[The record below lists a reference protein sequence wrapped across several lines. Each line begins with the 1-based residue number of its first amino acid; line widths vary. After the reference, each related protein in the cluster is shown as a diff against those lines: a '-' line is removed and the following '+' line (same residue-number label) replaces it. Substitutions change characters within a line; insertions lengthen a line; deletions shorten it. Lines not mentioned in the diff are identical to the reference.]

1 MPHGSFEKGWL
12 SRLRWGVCRG
22 RCPWTLRLFCKKSNK
37 NFMFKPLRAEF
48 RQMFHVQ
55 MVEALGRL
63 LHDAV
68 GAQLLDDAVDVTVT
82 DAGSGGNI
90 RQRSPIAAAPP
101 VLQQMAAHLFPRRGQ
116 AGAHQTVSA
125 AGQFQ

>member
-1 MPHGSFEKGWL
+1 
-12 SRLRWGVCRG
+12 
-22 RCPWTLRLFCKKSNK
+22 
-37 NFMFKPLRAEF
+37 MFKPLRAEF

-55 MVEALGRL
+55 MVEALERL

-82 DAGSGGNI
+82 DAGSGSNI

-116 AGAHQTVSA
+116 AGAHQAVGA
-125 AGQFQ
+125 AGQLQ